1 MGNRELIQE
10 NPLTECNQIKKR
22 VKKRG
27 RIRVDAQR
35 GKLDKQLFFT

>member
-10 NPLTECNQIKKR
+10 NPLTECNQIKKM

-27 RIRVDAQR
+27 RIGVDAQR
-35 GKLDKQLFFT
+35 GRLDKQLFFT